1 MSTMKHMSYLIY
13 KSKTPQVELIYT
25 FSMCHSL
32 CSPCRCSLC
41 STVVVYSRMLDLLDA
56 LGTFDLS
63 FQLKLSKIPN
73 VKSKPKAKFLLKNQ
87 LFWT

>member
-1 MSTMKHMSYLIY
+1 
-13 KSKTPQVELIYT
+13 
-25 FSMCHSL
+25 
-32 CSPCRCSLC
+32 
-41 STVVVYSRMLDLLDA
+41 MLDLLDA

-73 VKSKPKAKFLLKNQ
+73 IKSKPKANFLLKNQ